1 MLVLMSRTLVSIFAL
16 LLVALPLTSIALPMH
31 ASAQTDDRAAARAE
45 FEQGSAAF
53 AANSFESALQHFQ
66 EAYRLAPHPNV
77 RVNIA
82 NCYDQL
88 DRPIEALFHYEL
100 FLTEADRPPAEM
112 RRTVDASVRRL
123 RGRVGSI
130 ALQVTPDGALI
141 TIDGSEQR
149 RAPVTDP
156 VRVVAGSHR
165 IEVRLDGY
173 QPETQTVEV
182 AGGASARVALRLR
195 RAEVAVAVV
204 PQEPVRTDVT
214 PVDTHQGEV
223 AQGTDTQ
230 VAAVT
235 PAEETH
241 EEQAQEPAHSDGG
254 LRINT
259 PTIIAG
265 SVTVAALLVAAITG
279 PLALVANDRFERNV
293 FDSHDLSLSAQDRA
307 DAVRDG
313 EAAASDARTFA
324 LVTDISL
331 ITAAVGAGATVA
343 FFIFAQEEETQ
354 ADVAVLPVLAP
365 GYAGVLGM
373 GSF

>member
-1 MLVLMSRTLVSIFAL
+1 MSRTLASVFAI
-16 LLVALPLTSIALPMH
+16 LLVGLPLTAIALPQR
-31 ASAQTDDRAAARAE
+31 ALAQADDRTAARAE

-53 AANSFESALQHFQ
+53 AANSYELALQHFQ

-77 RVNIA
+77 RLNIA

-100 FLTEADRPPAEM
+100 FLSESERPAAAQ
-112 RRTVDASVRRL
+112 RREVDTAVRRL
-123 RGRVGSI
+123 RTRVGSI

-149 RAPVTDP
+149 RAPVAEP
-156 VRVVAGSHR
+156 VRVVAGTHR

-173 QPETQTVEV
+173 QTETQTVEV

-195 RAEVAVAVV
+195 RPEAVVAVV
-204 PQEPVRTDVT
+204 PPQDPVRTDTTQPAQTTQVT
-214 PVDTHQGEV
+214 PTPTPTVV
-223 AQGTDTQ
+223 AQAEPEPQQLPDPEP
-230 VAAVT
+230 T
-235 PAEETH
+235 PT
-241 EEQAQEPAHSDGG
+241 EPSSDGG

-265 SVTVAALLVAAITG
+265 SVTIAALIVAAITG
-279 PLALVANDRFERNV
+279 PLALVANDTFERNV
-293 FDSHDLSLSAQDRA
+293 TDSRDPGLSPDDRA
-307 DAVRDG
+307 AAVRDG
-313 EAAASDARTFA
+313 ESAASDARTFA

-343 FFIFAQEEETQ
+343 FFVFAQEEEDS
-354 ADVAVLPVLAP
+354 ADVAVLPILAP
-365 GYAGVLGM
+365 GYVGVLGV

>member
-1 MLVLMSRTLVSIFAL
+1 MSRTLASVFAI
-16 LLVALPLTSIALPMH
+16 LLVALLLAPVALPSR
-31 ASAQTDDRAAARAE
+31 ALAQADDRPAARAE
-45 FEQGSAAF
+45 FEQGSVAF
-53 AANSFESALQHFQ
+53 AANSYELALQHFQ

-77 RVNIA
+77 RLNIA

-100 FLTEADRPPAEM
+100 FLSESERPAAAQ
-112 RRTVDASVRRL
+112 RREVDTAVRRL
-123 RGRVGSI
+123 RTRVGSI

-149 RAPVTDP
+149 RAPVAEP

-173 QPETQTVEV
+173 QTETQTVEV
-182 AGGASARVALRLR
+182 AGGASASVALRLR
-195 RAEVAVAVV
+195 RPEAVALVV
-204 PQEPVRTDVT
+204 PPQNPVRADTTQTTRTQVT
-214 PVDTHQGEV
+214 PTPTPTVV
-223 AQGTDTQ
+223 AQ
-230 VAAVT
+230 
-235 PAEETH
+235 AEPQPQH
-241 EEQAQEPAHSDGG
+241 LPDPEPTEPTEPNTSGG

-265 SVTVAALLVAAITG
+265 SVTIAALIVAAITG
-279 PLALVANDRFERNV
+279 PLALVANNNFERNV
-293 FDSHDLSLSAQDRA
+293 VDSRDLGLSPEDRA
-307 DAVRDG
+307 AAVRDG
-313 EAAASDARTFA
+313 ESAASNARTFA

-343 FFIFAQEEETQ
+343 FFVFAQEEEDS
-354 ADVAVLPVLAP
+354 ADVAVLPIVAP
-365 GYAGVLGM
+365 GYVGVLGV

>member
-1 MLVLMSRTLVSIFAL
+1 MSRTLASVFAI
-16 LLVALPLTSIALPMH
+16 LLVALLLAPVALPSR
-31 ASAQTDDRAAARAE
+31 ALAQADDRPAARAE
-45 FEQGSAAF
+45 FEQGSVAF
-53 AANSFESALQHFQ
+53 AANSYELALQHFQ

-77 RVNIA
+77 RLNIA

-100 FLTEADRPPAEM
+100 FLSESERPAAAQ
-112 RRTVDASVRRL
+112 RREVDTAVRRL
-123 RGRVGSI
+123 RTRVGSI

-149 RAPVTDP
+149 RAPVAEP

-173 QPETQTVEV
+173 QTETQTVEV

-195 RAEVAVAVV
+195 RPEAVALVV
-204 PQEPVRTDVT
+204 PPQNPVRADTTQTTRTQVT
-214 PVDTHQGEV
+214 PTPTPTVV
-223 AQGTDTQ
+223 AQ
-230 VAAVT
+230 
-235 PAEETH
+235 AEPQPQH
-241 EEQAQEPAHSDGG
+241 LPDLEPTEPTEPNTAGG

-265 SVTVAALLVAAITG
+265 SVTIAALIVAAITG
-279 PLALVANDRFERNV
+279 PLALVANNNFERNV
-293 FDSHDLSLSAQDRA
+293 VDSRDLGLSPEDRA
-307 DAVRDG
+307 AAVRDG
-313 EAAASDARTFA
+313 ESAASNARTFA

-343 FFIFAQEEETQ
+343 FFVFAQEEEDS
-354 ADVAVLPVLAP
+354 ADVAVLPIVAP
-365 GYAGVLGM
+365 GYVGVLGV

>member
-1 MLVLMSRTLVSIFAL
+1 MSRTLVSILAL

-31 ASAQTDDRAAARAE
+31 AAAQTDDRAAARAE

-53 AANSFESALQHFQ
+53 AASSYESALQHFQ

-77 RVNIA
+77 RLNIA

-88 DRPIEALFHYEL
+88 DRPVEALFHYEL
-100 FLTEADRPPAEM
+100 FLTEADHPAAEV
-112 RRTVDASVRRL
+112 RRTVDGSVRRL
-123 RGRVGSI
+123 RGRVGTI

-149 RAPVTDP
+149 RAPVTEP

-165 IEVRLDGY
+165 VEVRLDGY
-173 QPETQTVEV
+173 QTETQTVEV

-195 RAEVAVAVV
+195 RAEAVVAVTTPPVEQPVHTDNV
-204 PQEPVRTDVT
+204 PTVT
-214 PVDTHQGEV
+214 T
-223 AQGTDTQ
+223 
-230 VAAVT
+230 
-235 PAEETH
+235 EETH
-241 EEQAQEPAHSDGG
+241 TGEAQVVEQGEQESEPMHAPQPEPSSG

-265 SVTVAALLVAAITG
+265 SVTIAALVVAAITG
-279 PLALVANDRFERNV
+279 PLALVANGRFEQDV
-293 FDSHDLSLSAQDRA
+293 TDSHDLSLSAQDRA
-307 DAVRDG
+307 DAVREG
-313 EAAASDARTFA
+313 QAAASDARTFA

-331 ITAAVGAGATVA
+331 ITAAVGAGSTVA
-343 FFIFAQEEETQ
+343 FFIFAQEEEDQ
-354 ADVAVLPVLAP
+354 PEVAILPVLAP
-365 GYAGVLGM
+365 GYAGVLGV

>member
-1 MLVLMSRTLVSIFAL
+1 MSRTLASVFAI
-16 LLVALPLTSIALPMH
+16 LLVALLLAPVALPSR
-31 ASAQTDDRAAARAE
+31 ALAQADDRPAARAE
-45 FEQGSAAF
+45 FEQGSVAF
-53 AANSFESALQHFQ
+53 AANSYELALQHFQ

-77 RVNIA
+77 RLNIA

-100 FLTEADRPPAEM
+100 FLSESERPAAAQ
-112 RRTVDASVRRL
+112 RREVDTAVRRL
-123 RGRVGSI
+123 RTRVGSI

-149 RAPVTDP
+149 RAPVAEP

-173 QPETQTVEV
+173 QTETQTVEV

-195 RAEVAVAVV
+195 RPEAVALVV
-204 PQEPVRTDVT
+204 PPQNPVPADTTQTTRTQVT
-214 PVDTHQGEV
+214 PTPTPTVV
-223 AQGTDTQ
+223 AQ
-230 VAAVT
+230 
-235 PAEETH
+235 AEPQPQH
-241 EEQAQEPAHSDGG
+241 LPDPEPTEPTEPNTSGG

-265 SVTVAALLVAAITG
+265 SVTIAALIVAAITG
-279 PLALVANDRFERNV
+279 PLALVANNNFERNV
-293 FDSHDLSLSAQDRA
+293 VDSRDLGLSPEDRA
-307 DAVRDG
+307 AAVRDG
-313 EAAASDARTFA
+313 ESAASNARTFA

-343 FFIFAQEEETQ
+343 FFVFAQEEEDS
-354 ADVAVLPVLAP
+354 ADVAVLPIVAP
-365 GYAGVLGM
+365 GYVGVLGV

>member
-1 MLVLMSRTLVSIFAL
+1 MTRTLASLFAI
-16 LLVALPLTSIALPMH
+16 LLVALPLASVALPSR
-31 ASAQTDDRAAARAE
+31 ALAQADDRAAARAE

-53 AANSFESALQHFQ
+53 AANSYESALQHFQ

-77 RVNIA
+77 RLNIA

-100 FLTEADRPPAEM
+100 FLSESERPAAAQ
-112 RRTVDASVRRL
+112 RREVDTAVRRL
-123 RGRVGSI
+123 RTRVGSI

-149 RAPVTDP
+149 RAPVAEP

-173 QPETQTVEV
+173 QTETQTVEV

-195 RAEVAVAVV
+195 RPEAVVAVAP
-204 PQEPVRTDVT
+204 PQEPVRTDATQTT
-214 PVDTHQGEV
+214 PTTETTQATEPAQTEV
-223 AQGTDTQ
+223 AQTEPEPQQLPDPEP
-230 VAAVT
+230 T
-235 PAEETH
+235 PLPST
-241 EEQAQEPAHSDGG
+241 DGG

-265 SVTVAALLVAAITG
+265 SVTIAALLVAAITG
-279 PLALVANDRFERNV
+279 PLALVANDTFERNV
-293 FDSHDLSLSAQDRA
+293 VDSRDLGLSPEDRA
-307 DAVRDG
+307 AAVRDG
-313 EAAASDARTFA
+313 ESAASDARTFA
-324 LVTDISL
+324 LITDISL

-343 FFIFAQEEETQ
+343 FLVFAQEEEDA
-354 ADVAVLPVLAP
+354 ADVAVLPVITP
-365 GYAGVLGM
+365 GYVGVVGA

>member
-1 MLVLMSRTLVSIFAL
+1 MSRTLASVFAI
-16 LLVALPLTSIALPMH
+16 LLVGLPLTATALPSR
-31 ASAQTDDRAAARAE
+31 AIAQVDDRATARAE

-53 AANSFESALQHFQ
+53 AANSYELALQHFQ

-77 RVNIA
+77 RLNIA

-100 FLTEADRPPAEM
+100 FLSESERPAAAQ
-112 RRTVDASVRRL
+112 RREVDTAVRRL
-123 RGRVGSI
+123 RTRVGSI
-130 ALQVTPDGALI
+130 AFQVTPDGALI

-149 RAPVTDP
+149 RAPVAEP
-156 VRVVAGSHR
+156 VRVVAGTHR

-195 RAEVAVAVV
+195 RPEAVVAVV
-204 PQEPVRTDVT
+204 PPQDPVRADTTPTTRVT
-214 PVDTHQGEV
+214 PTPTPTVV
-223 AQGTDTQ
+223 AQAEPQQLPDPEPTPNEPGTD
-230 VAAVT
+230 
-235 PAEETH
+235 
-241 EEQAQEPAHSDGG
+241 DG

-265 SVTVAALLVAAITG
+265 SVTIAALVVAAITG
-279 PLALVANDRFERNV
+279 PLALVANDSFELN
-293 FDSHDLSLSAQDRA
+293 
-307 DAVRDG
+307 VRDSRDPGLSPEDRDAAVLDG
-313 EAAASDARTFA
+313 ESAASNARTFA
-324 LVTDISL
+324 LITDISL

-343 FFIFAQEEETQ
+343 FFVFAQEEEDA
-354 ADVAVLPVLAP
+354 ADVAVLPIVAP
-365 GYAGVLGM
+365 GYVGVLGV